1 MKITLKKHPELKLA
15 HKLLQLFPDAI
26 IAGGVVRDLINGKA
40 FKDVDFFIPAP
51 SSFELAKISIS
62 IGRFAAEL
70 KKEETLL
77 EDSYEIATG
86 GPIRISIENL
96 DICILPNNFTAESLV
111 STFDT
116 VSSQAWLE
124 PVKGGFEA
132 KATELF
138 YELNEK
144 KVLGFY
150 EAIAGSCQHIERVK
164 EKYPDYLPL
173 SLKQPILKQPVD
185 DGFDDISF

>member
-26 IAGGVVRDLINGKA
+26 IAGGVARDLINGKS

-51 SSFELAKISIS
+51 SSFDLARISIS
-62 IGRFAAEL
+62 IGRFADEL

-77 EDSYEIATG
+77 KDSYGIATC
-86 GPIRISIENL
+86 GPVRISIENL
-96 DICILPNNFTAESLV
+96 DICILHENFTTAESLV
-111 STFDT
+111 STFDM

-124 PVKGGFEA
+124 PVKDGFEA
-132 KATELF
+132 AATELF
-138 YELNEK
+138 YELNKK
-144 KVLGFY
+144 KVLGLY
-150 EAIAGSCQHIERVK
+150 EDVSGSAGHIERIK

-173 SLKQPILKQPVD
+173 SLKQPEPD
-185 DGFDDISF
+185 FCDIPF